1 MKLIWSMNAQRESK
15 GYRKAGAE
23 VVWYGKK
30 GDDIVMDVLNAWRKA
45 GWIIRIEPDLPVK
58 KKPER
63 EIAVDS
69 VDIVDTVD
77 TVDTV
82 DSVDTV
88 DNKAAQ
94 VADTLAVE
102 ADLVEAVCEIE
113 QEAPKPAAPEQD
125 KAGCDTA
132 PLPAVDLVNEP
143 PHYLAGGIE
152 TIDYIE
158 AKGFNYNL
166 GNVCKYI
173 SRAGHKGDTIEDLK
187 KAAWYLNREISL
199 LEKEAGEHAC
209 V

>member
-30 GDDIVMDVLNAWRKA
+30 GDDIDKDVLDAWRKA

-58 KKPER
+58 KKPEE
-63 EIAVDS
+63 EI
-69 VDIVDTVD
+69 
-77 TVDTV
+77 TV

-88 DNKAAQ
+88 DNVDNVDNKAAQ
-94 VADTLAVE
+94 VADNLA
-102 ADLVEAVCEIE
+102 AGPDFAEAVCEIE
-113 QEAPKPAAPEQD
+113 QQHTEEDPEAAEIIAEAEAESKDSDDVINSPS
-125 KAGCDTA
+125 
-132 PLPAVDLVNEP
+132 
-143 PHYLAGGIE
+143 HYLAGGIE

-187 KAAWYLNREISL
+187 KAAWYLNREIGR
-199 LEKEAGEHAC
+199 LEKEAGEHAR

>member
-30 GDDIVMDVLNAWRKA
+30 GDDIDKDVLNAWRKA

-58 KKPER
+58 KKPDR
-63 EIAVDS
+63 EITVDS

-77 TVDTV
+77 
-82 DSVDTV
+82 SVDTV
-88 DNKAAQ
+88 ENKVAQ

-102 ADLVEAVCEIE
+102 SDLVEAVCEIE
-113 QEAPKPAAPEQD
+113 QEAPEPAVQEAEPDSDMAQ
-125 KAGCDTA
+125 
-132 PLPAVDLVNEP
+132 PPAVDLVNEP
-143 PHYLAGGIE
+143 PHYLAGDIE

-158 AKGFNYNL
+158 AKGFGYNL

-187 KAAWYLNREISL
+187 KAAWYLNREIGR
-199 LEKEAGEHAC
+199 LEKEAAEHAR

>member
-30 GDDIVMDVLNAWRKA
+30 GDDIDKDVLNAWRKA

-58 KKPER
+58 KKPEE
-63 EIAVDS
+63 EI
-69 VDIVDTVD
+69 T
-77 TVDTV
+77 
-82 DSVDTV
+82 VDTV

-94 VADTLAVE
+94 VADNLAAE
-102 ADLVEAVCEIE
+102 SDLVEAVCEIE
-113 QEAPKPAAPEQD
+113 QEAPEPAAPEQD
-125 KAGCDTA
+125 KAGCDIA

-187 KAAWYLNREISL
+187 KAAWYLNREIGR
-199 LEKEAGEHAC
+199 LEKEAGEHAR

>member
-30 GDDIVMDVLNAWRKA
+30 GDDIDKDVLDAWRKA

-58 KKPER
+58 KKPEE
-63 EIAVDS
+63 EI
-69 VDIVDTVD
+69 T
-77 TVDTV
+77 
-82 DSVDTV
+82 VDTV
-88 DNKAAQ
+88 DNKTAQ
-94 VADTLAVE
+94 VADNLAAE
-102 ADLVEAVCEIE
+102 SDLVEAVCEIE
-113 QEAPKPAAPEQD
+113 QQHTEEEPETAETIAEAEAESKDSDDVINSPS
-125 KAGCDTA
+125 
-132 PLPAVDLVNEP
+132 
-143 PHYLAGGIE
+143 HYLAGGIE

-187 KAAWYLNREISL
+187 KAAWYLNREISR
-199 LEKEAGEHAC
+199 LEKEAAEHAR

>member
-15 GYRKAGAE
+15 GYHKAGAE

-30 GDDIVMDVLNAWRKA
+30 GDDIDKDVLNAWRKA

-58 KKPER
+58 KKPDR
-63 EIAVDS
+63 EI
-69 VDIVDTVD
+69 

-88 DNKAAQ
+88 ENKAAQ
-94 VADTLAVE
+94 VADNLAAE
-102 ADLVEAVCEIE
+102 SDLVEAVCEIE
-113 QEAPKPAAPEQD
+113 QEAPESAVQEAEPDSDMAQP
-125 KAGCDTA
+125 
-132 PLPAVDLVNEP
+132 PAVDLVNEP

-187 KAAWYLNREISL
+187 KAAWYLNREISR
-199 LEKEAGEHAC
+199 LEKEAAEHAR

>member
-30 GDDIVMDVLNAWRKA
+30 GDDIDKDVLNAWRKA
-45 GWIIRIEPDLPVK
+45 GWIIRIEPDLPIK
-58 KKPER
+58 KEPER
-63 EIAVDS
+63 EIA
-69 VDIVDTVD
+69 
-77 TVDTV
+77 V

-102 ADLVEAVCEIE
+102 SDLVEAVCEIE

-187 KAAWYLNREISL
+187 KAAWYLNREISR
-199 LEKEAGEHAC
+199 LEKEAGEHARI
-209 V
+209 

>member
-30 GDDIVMDVLNAWRKA
+30 GDDIDKDVLNAWRKA
-45 GWIIRIEPDLPVK
+45 GWIIRIEPDLPIK
-58 KKPER
+58 KEPEM
-63 EIAVDS
+63 EITVDS
-69 VDIVDTVD
+69 VDI
-77 TVDTV
+77 
-82 DSVDTV
+82 V

-94 VADTLAVE
+94 VADTLAAE
-102 ADLVEAVCEIE
+102 SDLVEAVCEIE
-113 QEAPKPAAPEQD
+113 QEAPEPAVQEAEPDSDMAQ
-125 KAGCDTA
+125 
-132 PLPAVDLVNEP
+132 PPAVDLVNEP

-187 KAAWYLNREISL
+187 KAAWYLNREIGR
-199 LEKEAGEHAC
+199 LEEEEQSGKR
-209 V
+209 

>member
-15 GYRKAGAE
+15 GYHKAGAE

-30 GDDIVMDVLNAWRKA
+30 GDDIDKDVLNAWRKA

-58 KKPER
+58 KKPEE
-63 EIAVDS
+63 EI
-69 VDIVDTVD
+69 TVD
-77 TVDTV
+77 T
-82 DSVDTV
+82 VDTV

-94 VADTLAVE
+94 VADNLAAE
-102 ADLVEAVCEIE
+102 SDFVEAVCEIE
-113 QEAPKPAAPEQD
+113 QEAPESAAQEEAKPD
-125 KAGCDTA
+125 SDIA

-187 KAAWYLNREISL
+187 KAAWYLNREISR
-199 LEKEAGEHAC
+199 LEKEAIT
-209 V
+209 

>member
-30 GDDIVMDVLNAWRKA
+30 GDDIDKDVLNAWRKA
-45 GWIIRIEPDLPVK
+45 GWIIRIEPDLPIK
-58 KKPER
+58 KEPEM
-63 EIAVDS
+63 EITVDS
-69 VDIVDTVD
+69 VDI
-77 TVDTV
+77 
-82 DSVDTV
+82 V

-94 VADTLAVE
+94 VADTLAAE
-102 ADLVEAVCEIE
+102 SDLVEAVCEIE
-113 QEAPKPAAPEQD
+113 QEAPEPAAQEEAKPDIDMAQ
-125 KAGCDTA
+125 
-132 PLPAVDLVNEP
+132 PPAVDLVNEP

-187 KAAWYLNREISL
+187 KAAWYLNREIGR
-199 LEKEAGEHAC
+199 LEEEEQSGKR
-209 V
+209 